1 MHPHPDVGRE
11 SPAVRRPR
19 SGRAYSCS
27 GRKRS
32 PAVRRPCSRTYL
44 IGYAHRETSPALAGR
59 TTVCK
64 SCCTQAMLMHAPPPG
79 RGERK
84 PCCTQAALRTRVLLL
99 WQEEKPCCTQAVLTH
114 VPHWGIPDER
124 QALLEVG
131 RAMAREPGDSGDQ
144 VLLHAGRAYARTL
157 AADARRQ
164 ALSYAGRA
172 HARTSLGHTRRE
184 TSPAGGRPC
193 YGTRTRRFR
202 RPSPAARR
210 PCICTYPRSGCEETS
225 PVVRRPCSRTY
236 LTGGIPDERQAL
248 LYAGRAKA
256 REPGVFRRPSPA
268 GEHCQETEGEQQQEE

>member
-1 MHPHPDVGRE
+1 
-11 SPAVRRPR
+11 
-19 SGRAYSCS
+19 
-27 GRKRS
+27 
-32 PAVRRPCSRTYL
+32 
-44 IGYAHRETSPALAGR
+44 
-59 TTVCK
+59 
-64 SCCTQAMLMHAPPPG
+64 MLMHAPPPG

-172 HARTSLGHTRRE
+172 HARTSLGAYPTRDKPCCTQAALRHAN
-184 TSPAGGRPC
+184 PAFSGDQVLLES
-193 YGTRTRRFR
+193 T
-202 RPSPAARR
+202 ARR
-210 PCICTYPRSGCEETS
+210 LRASS
-225 PVVRRPCSRTY
+225 SRKSDLDFILFLFPY
-236 LTGGIPDERQAL
+236 V
-248 LYAGRAKA
+248 LYNN
-256 REPGVFRRPSPA
+256 VL
-268 GEHCQETEGEQQQEE
+268 